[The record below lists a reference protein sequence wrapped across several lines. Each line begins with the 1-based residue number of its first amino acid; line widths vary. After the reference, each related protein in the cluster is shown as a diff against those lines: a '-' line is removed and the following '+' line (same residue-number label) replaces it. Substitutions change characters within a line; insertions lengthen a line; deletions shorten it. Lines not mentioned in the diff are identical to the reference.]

1 MSKNKIL
8 IVEDNTVLLERLRNW
23 LEQDGYEVFTAIEE
37 PPARKIIREKEPGL
51 VLSDVR
57 LPKGD
62 GLELLEW
69 MNGNNINIPFVVM
82 TGYSN
87 VADAVKAMKLGAIDY
102 LVKQCG
108 IENIRQITND
118 LLRKSQRRTPQ
129 GNKFRRKS
137 KAMQEVYDTARL
149 AAPSDIRM
157 LLLGENGTGKEL
169 LAHYIH
175 AHSERKD
182 KPFVPVNCGG
192 ISETLA
198 QSELFGHVKGAFTG
212 ADGNRNGC
220 FYEAD
225 GGTLF
230 MDEVGNMPMSIQA
243 TLLRVLEDGCYSP
256 AGSNKRIKSDVRV
269 IAATNED
276 LELAI
281 REGRFREDLFHRLNE
296 LSVTVPPL
304 RECPE
309 DILPLAERFKERF
322 SEELQAGIVA
332 FDEEA
337 KEVLLRYHWSG
348 NVREL
353 RNCIKR
359 AVLYAKESGTITVEN
374 LHLGFDKQNAV
385 DTDSSTSTF
394 NVKDKDVRK
403 RNTIL
408 ALESCNWN
416 KEKAAE
422 KLGITRSTIYRW
434 IDEFGIRK
442 PE

>member
-1 MSKNKIL
+1 MNKNKIL
-8 IVEDNTVLLERLRNW
+8 IVEDHIVLLERLRNW

-37 PPARKIIREKEPGL
+37 PPARKIIREKEPDL

-69 MNGNNINIPFVVM
+69 MNGNSINIPFVVM

-87 VADAVKAMKLGAIDY
+87 VADAVKAMKLGAVDY

-149 AAPSDIRM
+149 AAPADIRM

-175 AHSERKD
+175 AHSHRKD

-212 ADGNRNGC
+212 ADCNRNGC
-220 FYEAD
+220 FYEAN

-256 AGSNKRIKSDVRV
+256 AGSNKRIKSDVRI
-269 IAATNED
+269 IAATNEN
-276 LELAI
+276 LEQAI
-281 REGRFREDLFHRLNE
+281 KEGRFREDLFHRLNE
-296 LSVTVPPL
+296 LSVMIPPL
-304 RECPE
+304 RDCPE
-309 DILPLAERFKERF
+309 DILPLAEHFRERF
-322 SEELQAGIVA
+322 SEELQAGMVT

-337 KEVLLRYHWSG
+337 KEVLLRYHWPG

-359 AVLYAKESGTITVEN
+359 AVLYAKESGIITVEN
-374 LHLGFDKQNAV
+374 LHLGFDKQ
-385 DTDSSTSTF
+385 DTKSDNPSASTF
-394 NVKDKDVRK
+394 NMKDKEVRK

-434 IDEFGIRK
+434 IDELGIKK

>member
-8 IVEDNTVLLERLRNW
+8 IVEDNIVLLERLGNW
-23 LEQDGYEVFTAIEE
+23 LKQDGYEVFTAIEE
-37 PPARKIIREKEPGL
+37 PPARKIIQEKEPDL

-69 MNGNNINIPFVVM
+69 MNGSNINIPLVVM

-87 VADAVKAMKLGAIDY
+87 VADAVKAMKLGAVDY

-118 LLRKSQRRTPQ
+118 LLRKTQRGTPQ
-129 GNKFRRKS
+129 GNKFLRKS
-137 KAMQEVYDTARL
+137 KPMQEVYDTARL

-157 LLLGENGTGKEL
+157 LLFGENGTGKEL

-175 AHSERKD
+175 AHSNRKD

-192 ISETLA
+192 ISESLA
-198 QSELFGHVKGAFTG
+198 QSDLFGHVKGAFTG
-212 ADGNRNGC
+212 ADSNRNGC
-220 FYEAD
+220 FYEAN

-230 MDEVGNMPMSIQA
+230 MDEVGNMPMPIQT

-256 AGSNKRIKSDVRV
+256 VGSNKRIKSDVRI

-276 LELAI
+276 LGQALK
-281 REGRFREDLFHRLNE
+281 EGRFREDLFHRLNE

-309 DILPLAERFKERF
+309 DILPLAEHFKERF
-322 SEELQAGIVA
+322 SEELQADMVI
-332 FDEEA
+332 FSEET
-337 KEVLLRYHWSG
+337 KEALLRHHWSG

-374 LHLGFDKQNAV
+374 LHLGFDKQNVV
-385 DTDSSTSTF
+385 DADSSIFTL
-394 NVKDKDVRK
+394 NMKDKEVRK
-403 RNTIL
+403 RNTLL
-408 ALESCNWN
+408 ALECCNWN

-434 IDEFGIRK
+434 IDEFNIKK

>member
-149 AAPSDIRM
+149 AARPTYGCCCWARTVRARSCWHTISM
-157 LLLGENGTGKEL
+157 HIANGKTSRL
-169 LAHYIH
+169 SL
-175 AHSERKD
+175 S
-182 KPFVPVNCGG
+182 
-192 ISETLA
+192 
-198 QSELFGHVKGAFTG
+198 
-212 ADGNRNGC
+212 
-220 FYEAD
+220 
-225 GGTLF
+225 
-230 MDEVGNMPMSIQA
+230 
-243 TLLRVLEDGCYSP
+243 
-256 AGSNKRIKSDVRV
+256 
-269 IAATNED
+269 IAA
-276 LELAI
+276 A
-281 REGRFREDLFHRLNE
+281 
-296 LSVTVPPL
+296 
-304 RECPE
+304 
-309 DILPLAERFKERF
+309 
-322 SEELQAGIVA
+322 
-332 FDEEA
+332 
-337 KEVLLRYHWSG
+337 Y
-348 NVREL
+348 
-353 RNCIKR
+353 
-359 AVLYAKESGTITVEN
+359 
-374 LHLGFDKQNAV
+374 
-385 DTDSSTSTF
+385 
-394 NVKDKDVRK
+394 RK
-403 RNTIL
+403 RSPNL
-408 ALESCNWN
+408 NCSAM
-416 KEKAAE
+416 
-422 KLGITRSTIYRW
+422 
-434 IDEFGIRK
+434 
-442 PE
+442 

>member
-8 IVEDNTVLLERLRNW
+8 IVEDNIVLLERLKNW

-37 PPARKIIREKEPGL
+37 PPARKIIREKEPDL

-87 VADAVKAMKLGAIDY
+87 VADAVKAMKLGATDY

-182 KPFVPVNCGG
+182 KPFVPINCGG
-192 ISETLA
+192 ISESLA

-212 ADGNRNGC
+212 ADSNRNGC
-220 FYEAD
+220 FYEAN

-243 TLLRVLEDGCYSP
+243 TLLRVLEDGCYTP

-269 IAATNED
+269 IATNEN

-281 REGRFREDLFHRLNE
+281 KEGRFREDLFHRLNE
-296 LSVTVPPL
+296 LPVTIPPL

-309 DILPLAERFKERF
+309 DILPLAEHFKERF
-322 SEELQAGIVA
+322 SDELQAGMVT
-332 FDEEA
+332 FGEES
-337 KEVLLRYHWSG
+337 KEALLRYHWPG

-353 RNCIKR
+353 RNSIKR
-359 AVLYAKESGTITVEN
+359 AVLYAKESRTITVEN
-374 LHLGFDKQNAV
+374 LHLNFGKQNAV
-385 DTDSSTSTF
+385 DAVSAASTF
-394 NVKDKDVRK
+394 NVKDKEVRK

-434 IDEFGIRK
+434 IDEFGIKK